1 MATTDLEPLPQGG
14 REVGSGGAAVAPAGL
29 SFPAATFAKL
39 SPLPYLL
46 AHLQPQPS
54 TPWTTSTTTT
64 PSTATAARRRRPN
77 GRRVDQ
83 FRTPTAHTGSLSH
96 AEGSAVVRFGD
107 TAVVCGVKAEVLLAS
122 DVPAVEQAT
131 RRRRPHDVTRERAL
145 LVPNVELATGCS
157 PAHLPG
163 QAPSPLAQSL
173 AVRILSLLHCSEV
186 VQEDLRIWYQPP
198 TTTTTTT
205 TTTTAPFGHE
215 RQDASP
221 EAEVKAF
228 WTLYIDV
235 LFVSLDGNPFDA
247 AWAAVTAAL
256 ADVRLPSAYWD
267 ADRETVLCDD
277 DPAKARRLRLLR
289 PQHGHVPLACTF
301 AVFTAGSA
309 SGAGQ
314 TQSQEKKKKKKK
326 KKNQGQETYWLLA
339 DPDAFEEEQCL
350 ESVTVTVMGSSSST
364 DDGGGDNSGGSSSKT
379 SNKATNENNP
389 YCPTISSTKTKIIK
403 LEKHGGGIV
412 GKEQLR
418 HMVALAS
425 ERWRIWQ
432 GILEAEMAVK

>member
-1 MATTDLEPLPQGG
+1 M
-14 REVGSGGAAVAPAGL
+14 
-29 SFPAATFAKL
+29 
-39 SPLPYLL
+39 
-46 AHLQPQPS
+46 
-54 TPWTTSTTTT
+54 
-64 PSTATAARRRRPN
+64 
-77 GRRVDQ
+77 
-83 FRTPTAHTGSLSH
+83 
-96 AEGSAVVRFGD
+96 RFGD
-107 TAVVCGVKAEVLLAS
+107 TAVVCGVKAEMLLAS
-122 DVPAVEQAT
+122 DVPAHAHDADVPAEQAH

-198 TTTTTTT
+198 P
-205 TTTTAPFGHE
+205 TTASTPAPEHQ

-267 ADRETVLCDD
+267 GDRETVLCDD
-277 DPAKARRLRLLR
+277 DPAKARRLRLR
-289 PQHGHVPLACTF
+289 RHGQVPLACTF

-314 TQSQEKKKKKKK
+314 TRSQRKK
-326 KKNQGQETYWLLA
+326 QEQETYWLLA

-350 ESVTVTVMGSSSST
+350 ESVTVTVTGSSTSGGDGKASTRATNDDNPHPQTVSST
-364 DDGGGDNSGGSSSKT
+364 T
-379 SNKATNENNP
+379 T
-389 YCPTISSTKTKIIK
+389 TKIVK
-403 LEKHGGGIV
+403 LEKHGGTIV

-425 ERWRIWQ
+425 ERWRLWQ
-432 GILEAEMAVK
+432 EILLAETAAK